1 MSAAFFRRTAS
12 HTGRRRAL
20 CAATAVLLVLSA
32 LLIALTQEKVIKIFD
47 WETGE
52 VYVECEVAAG
62 DQIYVGWT
70 HSLEKI
76 PWNEYYTVRGDD
88 VLVLNSINFPAFG
101 AGIPENK
108 GTTHVRDG
116 LIYMEDIE
124 QEFPYF
130 KWLNSQY
137 TREICVNGEPIA
149 RGTDLPDHRI
159 LILKIERRG
168 LPWQNISQPSRY

>member
-1 MSAAFFRRTAS
+1 MSDISSRRSTP
-12 HTGRRRAL
+12 HIGRIRAL
-20 CAATAVLLVLSA
+20 CAVTAVFLAILA
-32 LLIALTQEKVIKIFD
+32 LLMIDAQKKVIKIFD

-52 VYVECEVAAG
+52 VYVECSVSPG
-62 DQIYVGWT
+62 DQVYVGWT

-76 PWNEYYTVRGDD
+76 PWNEYYTVREDD

-116 LIYMEDIE
+116 LIYMEDIG

-137 TREICVNGEPIA
+137 TREICVNDVCIA
-149 RGTDLPDHRI
+149 KGTDLPEHRI
-159 LILKIERRG
+159 LVLKIERRG
-168 LPWQNISQPSRY
+168 LPWQTIGQPNQY